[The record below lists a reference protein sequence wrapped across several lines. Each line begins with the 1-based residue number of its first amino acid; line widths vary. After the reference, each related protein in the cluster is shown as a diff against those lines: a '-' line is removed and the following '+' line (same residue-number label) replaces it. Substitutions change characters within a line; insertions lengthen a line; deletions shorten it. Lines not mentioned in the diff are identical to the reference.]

1 MQTIVELIGESCKNF
16 AGKAALRHKVGEI
29 WKEISYTE
37 VWSASDRI
45 AAGLVM
51 NGFKT
56 GDHAALLAPSSPRW
70 VIAYLGI
77 LKAGGIVIPIDK
89 ELKSIELHH
98 VLADC
103 EAKVLFTDRPWFDA
117 VHEMVNGLPCLRQ
130 IVMLN
135 PAALPENSGNSP
147 ERHFDLLRGQ

>member
-1 MQTIVELIGESCKNF
+1 MQTIVDLIGESCRNF

-29 WKEISYTE
+29 WKEISYAE

-45 AAGLVM
+45 AAGLFM
-51 NGFKT
+51 NGFKA

-77 LKAGGIVIPIDK
+77 LKAGGIAIPIDK
-89 ELKSIELHH
+89 ELKSIELRH

-103 EAKVLFTDRPWFDA
+103 EAKVLFTDRPYFDT
-117 VHEMVNGLPCLRQ
+117 VHEMVNGLPLLRQ

-135 PAALPENSGNSP
+135 PGAVAGKQRNLP
-147 ERHFDLLRGQ
+147 